1 MMTAVHDDPQQRI
14 RDRKV
19 IVTLLVA
26 TFVVILNETIM
37 GVALPVLMVD
47 LDLTAGTVQWLT
59 TAFMLT
65 MAVVIPTTGFLLQ
78 RLSTRSVF
86 GAALGLFSAGT
97 LLAGLA
103 PGFWVLLVGRVVQAS
118 GTAIMLPLLMT
129 TILTLVPVERRGLV
143 MGNVSIA
150 ISVAPAIGPTLSG
163 LILQFLPWRFMFL
176 LVLPIALAALAYG
189 LRTLVNVNADGDQPL
204 DVRSVLL
211 SVPAFGGIVFGL
223 SQLGES
229 GHGSSVWVA
238 PAALVIGL
246 LCLVLFVRRQ
256 RALMHGK
263 GPLLDLRA
271 FDFPMFRRGVA
282 LLCIAAVALFGA
294 IILLPIYFQSIRG
307 LNTLQTGMLLLP
319 GGLLMGL
326 LGPVVGRLF
335 DRHGPRALST
345 TGSVLLV
352 ATLLGLTQVGPR
364 TPIVLLLGLH
374 LVLSVGLA
382 CLFTPAFTTAL
393 NPLPPQL
400 YSHGSAILSTLQQVA
415 GAAGV
420 ALLVTIMTLQSVAA
434 AAGGVAP
441 VAAQVSGIHLAFA
454 VAAGIGLVAVVLA
467 QTLRKTEVAPS
478 GHGPRPVGDGGTDAA
493 ERGAPGDAAP
503 SHLQGSELR

>member
-1 MMTAVHDDPQQRI
+1 MTTTDVAGPELRS

-19 IVTLLVA
+19 IATLLVA

-47 LDLTAGTVQWLT
+47 LDLTASTVQWLT

-78 RLSTRSVF
+78 RFSTRTVYA
-86 GAALGLFSAGT
+86 AALGLFSTGT
-97 LLAGLA
+97 LLAGIA
-103 PGFWVLLVGRVVQAS
+103 PGFWVLLLGRVVQAS

-129 TILTLVPVERRGLV
+129 TILTLVPLERRGVV

-163 LILQFLPWRFMFL
+163 LILQFLSWRFMFL
-176 LVLPIALAALAYG
+176 LVLPIALAALVYG
-189 LRTLVNVNADGDQPL
+189 LRGLVNVNADGDQPL
-204 DVRSVLL
+204 DLPSVAL

-223 SQLGES
+223 SRLGES
-229 GHGSSVWVA
+229 GDAASAWVA
-238 PAALVIGL
+238 PVSLVVGVA
-246 LCLVLFVRRQ
+246 CLVLFVLRQ
-256 RALMHGK
+256 RALVNGK

-271 FDFPMFRRGVA
+271 FEFTMFRRGVA

-294 IILLPIYFQSIRG
+294 IILLPIYFQNVRG
-307 LNTLQTGMLLLP
+307 LNTLGTGMLLLP

-335 DRHGPRALST
+335 DRYGPRWLST
-345 TGSVLLV
+345 GG
-352 ATLLGLTQVGPR
+352 ATLLVLTMLALTQVGPT
-364 TPIVLLLGLH
+364 TPIPLLLGIH
-374 LVLSVGLA
+374 LVLSTGLA
-382 CLFTPAFTTAL
+382 FLFTPAFTTAL
-393 NPLPPQL
+393 NPLTPKL

-420 ALLVTIMTLQSVAA
+420 ALLVTIMTLRTAGAASRGADEIAAEVA
-434 AAGGVAP
+434 GL
-441 VAAQVSGIHLAFA
+441 HLAFL
-454 VAAGIGLVAVVLA
+454 VAAGIGLVAVALA
-467 QTLRKTEVAPS
+467 LTLRRTEAVPEPGEVTAAADSAEAVQPPAA
-478 GHGPRPVGDGGTDAA
+478 HQPIPAVGED
-493 ERGAPGDAAP
+493 R
-503 SHLQGSELR
+503 

>member
-1 MMTAVHDDPQQRI
+1 MTTTDVADAQLRS

-19 IVTLLVA
+19 IATLLVA

-47 LDLTAGTVQWLT
+47 LDLTASTVQWLT

-78 RLSTRSVF
+78 RFSTRTVY

-97 LLAGLA
+97 LLAGVA
-103 PGFWVLLVGRVVQAS
+103 PGFWVLLLGRIIQAS

-129 TILTLVPVERRGLV
+129 TILTLVPIQRRGVV

-176 LVLPIALAALAYG
+176 LVLPIALAALVYG
-189 LRTLVNVNADGDQPL
+189 LRNLVNVNADGDQPL
-204 DVRSVLL
+204 DIPSVLL
-211 SVPAFGGIVFGL
+211 SVPGFGGIVFGL
-223 SQLGES
+223 SRLGES
-229 GHGSSVWVA
+229 NGSSAWVA
-238 PAALVIGL
+238 PVSLAVGVV
-246 LCLVLFVRRQ
+246 CLVLFGFRQ
-256 RALMHGK
+256 RALVTGK

-271 FDFPMFRRGVA
+271 FSFAMFRRGVA

-294 IILLPIYFQSIRG
+294 IILLPIYFQNVRG

-335 DRHGPRALST
+335 DRYGPRWLAAGGAS
-345 TGSVLLV
+345 LLV
-352 ATLLGLTQVGPR
+352 LTMLALTQVGPT
-364 TPIVLLLGLH
+364 TPIPLLLGVH
-374 LVLSVGLA
+374 LVLSTGLA
-382 CLFTPAFTTAL
+382 FLFTPAFTTAL
-393 NPLPPQL
+393 NPLPPRL
-400 YSHGSAILSTLQQVA
+400 YSHGSAILSTLQQVS

-420 ALLVTIMTLQSVAA
+420 ALLVAIVTLRTQGAA
-434 AAGGVAP
+434 AAGADPIAAEVA
-441 VAAQVSGIHLAFA
+441 GLHLAFL
-454 VAAGIGLVAVVLA
+454 VAAVIGLVAVGLA
-467 QTLRKTEVAPS
+467 LTLRKTEVADPEP
-478 GHGPRPVGDGGTDAA
+478 GPRSASTVEEIAAADA
-493 ERGAPGDAAP
+493 D
-503 SHLQGSELR
+503 LR

>member
-1 MMTAVHDDPQQRI
+1 MTTTDVAEAQLRG

-19 IVTLLVA
+19 IATLLVA

-47 LDLTAGTVQWLT
+47 LDLTASTVQWLT

-78 RLSTRSVF
+78 RFSTRTVY

-97 LLAGLA
+97 LLAGIA
-103 PGFWVLLVGRVVQAS
+103 PGFWLLLVGRIVQAS

-129 TILTLVPVERRGLV
+129 TILTLVPIERRGVV

-163 LILQFLPWRFMFL
+163 LILQFLSWRFMFL
-176 LVLPIALAALAYG
+176 LVLPIALAALVYG
-189 LRTLVNVNADGDQPL
+189 LRGLVNVNADGDQPL
-204 DVRSVLL
+204 DVGSVLL

-223 SQLGES
+223 SQFGES
-229 GHGSSVWVA
+229 GSGSSVWVA
-238 PAALVIGL
+238 PVSLVVGIV
-246 LCLVLFVRRQ
+246 CLVLFVLRQ
-256 RALMHGK
+256 RALVNGK

-271 FDFPMFRRGVA
+271 FEFTMFRRGVA

-294 IILLPIYFQSIRG
+294 IILLPIYFQNVRG
-307 LNTLQTGMLLLP
+307 LSTLETGALLLP

-335 DRHGPRALST
+335 DKYGPRWLA
-345 TGSVLLV
+345 TGG
-352 ATLLGLTQVGPR
+352 ATLLVLTMVALTQVGPT
-364 TPIVLLLGLH
+364 TPIPLLLGTH
-374 LVLSVGLA
+374 LVLSTGLA
-382 CLFTPAFTTAL
+382 FLFTPAFTTAL
-393 NPLPPQL
+393 NPLPPTL
-400 YSHGSAILSTLQQVA
+400 YSHGSAILSTMQQVA

-420 ALLVTIMTLQSVAA
+420 ALLVTIMTLRTTRAA
-434 AAGGVAP
+434 AAGLEPIAAEVA
-441 VAAQVSGIHLAFA
+441 GLHLAFF
-454 VAAGIGLVAVVLA
+454 VAAGIGVVAIGLA
-467 QTLRKTEVAPS
+467 LTLRRTEAVGP
-478 GHGPRPVGDGGTDAA
+478 GHGPHGEPAAA
-493 ERGAPGDAAP
+493 EVGAGDT
-503 SHLQGSELR
+503 ELR